1 MVLNP
6 IKELGKLYY
15 LVFGFV
21 FYENISIVSVVP
33 FIWKSQ
39 TPLEI
44 LILFTLM

>member
-6 IKELGKLYY
+6 IKELGKLDA
-15 LVFGFV
+15 LVFV
-21 FYENISIVSVVP
+21 FCEDISLVSVVP

-44 LILFTLM
+44 LIMFTLR

>member
-6 IKELGKLYY
+6 IKELGKLDS
-15 LVFGFV
+15 LGFV
-21 FYENISIVSVVP
+21 FYENISLVSVVP